1 MNPIHTIKDIDME
14 NSESRVENGN
24 ACAGSGL
31 SAPTL
36 SAGHEMPIRMRA
48 LWIGFFLAMLIC
60 AITPFNNVYR
70 SATPLGGGHFP
81 LAPFYILFWLMLV
94 TYGLKNV
101 FSKWN
106 GLTGRELLLIW
117 ILMVIASG
125 IAYTGL
131 VRTFFINL
139 TAPQHFARLG
149 SRWAEELL
157 PLLPGGLYP
166 QSPEAVSSLY
176 DGLAGGR
183 SMSWWQVFRQVP
195 WDAWARPIA
204 IWGIFIFACYFVMLC
219 MINILSRQAIESE
232 RMNFPLLRVPQ
243 LMQEAYD
250 GNALGRFLTD
260 RFLLAGLMIPV
271 ALHLINGL
279 NFYVPSVPQIPTL
292 ILAGPY
298 FPKYGLF
305 SGFYKLKIFIYPAFI
320 GFAFLTS
327 KQISLSCWLFFVVG
341 GLLFGLLAVMGYDI
355 PEAALG
361 ITFGPTLSRPEET
374 QTIGAYAVFFLFL
387 FWLARYH
394 LLGILRDA
402 VRSRRPDPFH
412 AEWTSSRFAFW
423 GFFLGSVLIIGW
435 CAYFGLPLLPA
446 FFVVCACFMVML
458 VASRVICQGGLAYF
472 TLTDAPLDGLLFI
485 FGPRFFGSIGLLIS
499 VVVQKMLFLD
509 LRESL
514 MPSLLHA
521 GRVTYRMNPKKLLI
535 GAIMTTIMAA
545 VVVSFVAMLTL
556 CYKFGIRELDLDW
569 ALRSTVSG
577 YENVQT
583 LIESPMHSG
592 KWVLIFSLVGAVVM
606 LMLVVCYHQFY
617 WWPIH
622 PIGYLVTYSSA
633 MRILWFSFF
642 VGWLCNVLCMR
653 YGGVQLFK
661 RVRMFFVGMIIG
673 DFFMAGTWAV
683 IGLFYNSSYLVFPS

>member
-1 MNPIHTIKDIDME
+1 ME
-14 NSESRVENGN
+14 NSEPGIEKRTPG
-24 ACAGSGL
+24 AGTDL
-31 SAPTL
+31 AARPV
-36 SAGHEMPIRMRA
+36 AGAREVPVRMRA
-48 LWIGFFLAMLIC
+48 VGIGFFLAMIIC

-70 SATPLGGGHFP
+70 AATPLGGGHFP

-94 TYGLKNV
+94 TYGLKQV
-101 FSKWN
+101 FSKFN
-106 GLTGRELLLIW
+106 VLTGRELLLIW
-117 ILMVIASG
+117 ILMVLASG

-131 VRTFFINL
+131 VRAFFINL
-139 TAPQHFARLG
+139 TLPQHFARLG

-166 QSPEAVSSLY
+166 QNPEAVSRLY

-183 SMSWWQVFRQVP
+183 SMNWWQVFQQVP
-195 WDAWARPIA
+195 WGAWARPIA
-204 IWGIFIFACYFVMLC
+204 IWGLFICTCYFVMLC
-219 MINILSRQAIESE
+219 MINILSRQAIENE

-250 GNALGRFLTD
+250 DHALGRFLTD

-271 ALHLINGL
+271 TLHLINGL
-279 NFYVPSVPQIPTL
+279 NFYIPSVPQIPTL

-305 SGFYKLKIFIYPAFI
+305 SGFYKLKIYIYPAFI

-327 KQISLSCWLFFVVG
+327 KQISLSCWLFFIAG
-341 GLLFGLLAVMGYDI
+341 GFLFGLLAVMGYDI

-394 LLGILRDA
+394 LLNIVRDA
-402 VRSRRPDPFH
+402 VRLRRPGSSQ
-412 AEWTSSRFAFW
+412 AEWISSRLAFW
-423 GFFLGSVLIIGW
+423 GFLLGSAAIIGW

-446 FFVVCACFMVML
+446 FFVVCAYFMVML

-472 TLTDAPLDGLLFI
+472 TLTNAPLDGLLFM

-499 VVVQKMLFLD
+499 VTVQKMLFLD

-514 MPSLLHA
+514 MPSLLHT
-521 GRVTYRMNPKKLLI
+521 GRVTYRMSPKKMII
-535 GAIMTTIMAA
+535 GGIMATLLAA
-545 VVVSFVAMLTL
+545 VAVSLAAMLIL

-577 YENVQT
+577 YENVQA
-583 LIESPMHSG
+583 LIDSPMRSG
-592 KWVLIFSLVGAVVM
+592 NWVLFFSLVGAVVM
-606 LMLVVCYHQFY
+606 LVLVVCYHQFY

-622 PIGYLVTYSSA
+622 PIGYLTTYSSA

-642 VGWLCNVLCMR
+642 VGWLFNVLCMR

-661 RVRMFFVGMIIG
+661 KMQLFFVGLIIG
-673 DFFMAGTWAV
+673 DFFMAGTWAI
-683 IGLFYNSSYLVFPS
+683 IGLFRNASYLVFPA